1 MPRVTRGPGAVI
13 LGGYQAGLAVV
24 DGLAAGGVPA
34 VVVIHSPNEF
44 ARSSRRIERWTALP
58 HPEREP
64 AAYLER
70 LEALATGGERP
81 LLVPTTDETLGLVAR
96 HRDRLG
102 RRYAISCMDAARVE
116 TVLDKERTYEV
127 AAAAGIPVP
136 RTFSP
141 SSEAELDA
149 ARAALGF
156 PLLVKP
162 RESHRYYAR
171 FGRKMV
177 KAHDDAQLRD
187 AWREAREADVGVL
200 VQEFIQGPDAHGAN
214 YNSYAD
220 AGAPIAEFTAAKR
233 RIYPREIGFPAI
245 VVSARLAPVA
255 ELGRRLLSAFAISGF
270 SCTEFKLDARDGRW
284 KLMEVNARHNL
295 SGRLAIRC
303 GVNFPLIDHAVA
315 TGGPLPRRDA
325 TRDGVYWVNLTPDL
339 VKSLPR
345 PGAWREY
352 ARALTR
358 PHVFDVL
365 DRRDPRPFFTRVRS
379 RGSDGAGEYLEGA

>member
-1 MPRVTRGPGAVI
+1 MI

-24 DGLAAGGVPA
+24 DGLAAGGVRPIVA
-34 VVVIHSPNEF
+34 IHAPNEF

-64 AAYLER
+64 GAYRDR
-70 LEALATGGERP
+70 LEALAPAGERP

-96 HRDRLG
+96 HRDRLAE
-102 RRYAISCMDAARVE
+102 RYAITCMDAARVE
-116 TVLDKERTYEV
+116 TVLDKERTYEL

-141 SSEAELDA
+141 SSEAELEE
-149 ARAALGF
+149 ARDALGF

-177 KAHDDAQLRD
+177 KAHDEAELRA
-187 AWREAREADVGVL
+187 AWREAREADVSVL
-200 VQEFIQGPDAHGAN
+200 VQEFIHGPDSHGAN
-214 YNSYAD
+214 YNSYAA
-220 AGAPIAEFTAAKR
+220 AGEPIAEFTAAKR

-245 VVSARLAPVA
+245 VVSARLVEVA
-255 ELGRRLLSAFAISGF
+255 QVGRGLLSAFGISGF

-315 TGGPLPRRDA
+315 TGGPLPARDA
-325 TRDGVYWVNLTPDL
+325 ARDGVYWVNLTPDI

-345 PGAWREY
+345 AAAWREY
-352 ARALTR
+352 LVALTR

-365 DRRDPRPFFTRVRS
+365 DRRDLRPFLTRVRA
-379 RGSDGAGEYLEGA
+379 RGSDGAGEYLEND